1 MFKQLFYT
9 LLALLLA
16 LPAQAKVSV
25 EQGYV
30 RLLPPGTPN
39 TAAFMTLNNEAD
51 KPVRLVAAASSA
63 AARVELHTH
72 LNDNGVMRMRQV
84 AHIEVP
90 AGGHVQLQPG
100 GLHVMLFDVT
110 PLSADARVPLT
121 LTFDD
126 GHSLR
131 LSLPVREVMGH
142 SAPSRGH

>member
-9 LLALLLA
+9 LLALLLS

-25 EQGYV
+25 EEGYV

-39 TAAFMTLNNEAD
+39 TAAFMTLSNDAE
-51 KPVRLVAAASSA
+51 KPVRLVAAASSV

-72 LNDNGVMRMRQV
+72 LNDNGIMRMRQV

-90 AGGHVQLQPG
+90 AGGRVQLQPG
-100 GLHVMLFDVT
+100 GLHVMLFDVK
-110 PLSADARVPLT
+110 PLTAAARVPLT

-126 GHSLR
+126 GQSLS
-131 LSLPVREVMGH
+131 LSLPVREVVGNP
-142 SAPSRGH
+142 APSRGH